1 MQSVNEFRQTLGLY
15 PALAKIMPTTINVS
29 KERAMAD
36 NETKP
41 SANDGREELVAKQL
55 ASTKIH
61 LALTQK
67 RVDVSGAIKLP
78 LERIPQLGVAFASLR
93 SMFRTVTNTVSVP
106 TLLQATDKYGSPLD
120 PSKLNTFKD
129 GSGLT
134 GGYRDAAKGLG
145 QARFHVVEGDIAT
158 SVTQVPYDPTSL
170 FMAAAI
176 AQINQKL
183 DSIQES
189 VDEMFEYMRQRDKAN
204 MRGNLKTLADIL
216 NGYGLNYGN
225 ATYMANAHM
234 KVLDIKQSSA
244 QNMELFRS
252 QAQADL
258 KKKGFIEVRDGLG
271 RRLDK
276 VLDYLKDCQLA
287 TYIHA
292 FSLFLEPMLAQNF
305 EPAKLADATAK
316 IEADSIAYR
325 ELYTDCYNALEAGAV
340 DTVDAA
346 LLGGIASAGKLLG
359 HAIAKTPVGDHTL
372 IDEALEGAGESIGK
386 FNDKQSEKLL
396 EKLHQ
401 AKTPDVTPFKQS
413 VKEID
418 TLYNRPAQIAVD
430 AENVY
435 ILPAK
440 QQEE

>member
-1 MQSVNEFRQTLGLY
+1 
-15 PALAKIMPTTINVS
+15 
-29 KERAMAD
+29 MAD

-78 LERIPQLGVAFASLR
+78 LERIPQLGVAFASLP

-106 TLLQATDKYGSPLD
+106 TLLQATDKYGNPLD

-145 QARFHVVEGDIAT
+145 QARLHVVEGDIAT

-189 VDEMFEYMRQRDKAN
+189 VDEMFGYMRQRDKAN

-216 NGYGLNYGN
+216 NSYSLYYNN
-225 ATYMANAHM
+225 AIEMTSAHM
-234 KVLDIKQSSA
+234 KAIDIMHASEQDI
-244 QNMELFRS
+244 EHFRS
-252 QAQADL
+252 LAQSNL
-258 KKKGFIEVRDGLG
+258 KKKGLVEVRDGMEK
-271 RRLDK
+271 RLDK
-276 VLDYLKDCQLA
+276 VLDYLKDYQLA

-325 ELYTDCYNALEAGAV
+325 ELYTDCYNALEAGAA
-340 DTVDAA
+340 DTVDSA
-346 LLGGIASAGKLLG
+346 LLGGIASAGKMLG
-359 HAIAKTPVGDHTL
+359 HAIAKTPVGEHTL
-372 IDEALEGAGESIGK
+372 IDEALEGAGEDIGR
-386 FNDKQSEKLL
+386 FNDGQSEKLL

-401 AKTPDVTPFKQS
+401 AKTPDVAPFKQS
-413 VKEID
+413 VMEVD
-418 TLYNRPAQIAVD
+418 TLYNHPTQIAVD

>member
-1 MQSVNEFRQTLGLY
+1 
-15 PALAKIMPTTINVS
+15 
-29 KERAMAD
+29 MAD
-36 NETKP
+36 NEIEP
-41 SANDGREELVAKQL
+41 SMDGSREELVAKQL

-61 LALTQK
+61 LALTQE
-67 RVDVSGAIKLP
+67 RADVSGAIKLP
-78 LERIPQLGVAFASLR
+78 LERIPQLGVAFASLP

-106 TLLQATDKYGSPLD
+106 MLLQPTDKFGNPLD
-120 PSKLNTFKD
+120 PSILQSFKD
-129 GSGLT
+129 SSGLM
-134 GGYRDAAKGLG
+134 GSYRDAAKGFG

-189 VDEMFEYMRQRDKAN
+189 VDEMFDYMRQRDKAN

-234 KVLDIKQSSA
+234 KVLNIKQSSA
-244 QNMELFRS
+244 QDMELFRS
-252 QAQADL
+252 YAQADL
-258 KKKGFIEVRDGLG
+258 KKKGLVEVRDGLG

-305 EPAKLADATAK
+305 EPAKLADAAAK
-316 IEADSIAYR
+316 IEADSLAYR
-325 ELYTDCYNALEAGAV
+325 KLYTECYDALEASTA
-340 DTVDAA
+340 DTIDVA
-346 LLGGIASAGKLLG
+346 LLGGIASAGKMLG
-359 HAIAKTPVGDHTL
+359 RAIAATPIGELTP
-372 IDEALEGAGESIGK
+372 IDEALEGAGEDISR
-386 FNDKQSEKLL
+386 FNDRQSEKLI

-401 AKTPDVTPFKQS
+401 AKMPDVAPFRQS
-413 VKEID
+413 IMEID
-418 TLYNRPAQIAVD
+418 TLYNRPTQIAVD

>member
-1 MQSVNEFRQTLGLY
+1 
-15 PALAKIMPTTINVS
+15 
-29 KERAMAD
+29 MAD
-36 NETKP
+36 NEIEP
-41 SANDGREELVAKQL
+41 SMDGSREELVAKQL

-61 LALTQK
+61 LALTQE
-67 RVDVSGAIKLP
+67 RADVSGAIKLP
-78 LERIPQLGVAFASLR
+78 LERIPQLGVAFASLP

-106 TLLQATDKYGSPLD
+106 MLLQPTDKFGNPLD
-120 PSKLNTFKD
+120 PSILQSFKAS
-129 GSGLT
+129 SGLM
-134 GGYRDAAKGLG
+134 GSYRDAAKGFG

-189 VDEMFEYMRQRDKAN
+189 VDEMFDYMRQRDKAN

-244 QNMELFRS
+244 QDMELFRS
-252 QAQADL
+252 YAQADL
-258 KKKGFIEVRDGLG
+258 KKKGLVEVRDGLG

-305 EPAKLADATAK
+305 EPAKLADAAAK
-316 IEADSIAYR
+316 IEADSLAYR
-325 ELYTDCYNALEAGAV
+325 KLYTECYDALEASTA
-340 DTVDAA
+340 DTIDVA
-346 LLGGIASAGKLLG
+346 LLGGIASAGKMLG
-359 HAIAKTPVGDHTL
+359 RAIAATPIGELTP
-372 IDEALEGAGESIGK
+372 IDEALEGAGEDISR
-386 FNDKQSEKLL
+386 FNDRQSEKLI

-401 AKTPDVTPFKQS
+401 AKMPDVAPFRQS
-413 VKEID
+413 IMEID
-418 TLYNRPAQIAVD
+418 TLYNRPTQIAVD

>member
-1 MQSVNEFRQTLGLY
+1 
-15 PALAKIMPTTINVS
+15 
-29 KERAMAD
+29 MAD
-36 NETKP
+36 NEIKP
-41 SANDGREELVAKQL
+41 STNDNREELVAKQL

-61 LALTQK
+61 LALTQE
-67 RVDVSGAIKLP
+67 RADVSGAIKLP
-78 LERIPQLGVAFASLR
+78 LERIPQLGIVLASLP
-93 SMFRTVTNTVSVP
+93 SASRTITNTVSVP
-106 TLLQATDKYGSPLD
+106 MLLQLTDKFGNPLD
-120 PSKLNTFKD
+120 PSILQSFKD
-129 GSGLT
+129 GSGLM
-134 GGYRDAAKGLG
+134 GSYRDAAKGFG
-145 QARFHVVEGDIAT
+145 QARFHVAEGDIAT

-170 FMAAAI
+170 FIAAAI

-204 MRGNLKTLADIL
+204 MRGDLKTLADIL
-216 NGYGLNYGN
+216 NSYSINYDD

-234 KVLDIKQSSA
+234 KVLDIKHASTRD
-244 QNMELFRS
+244 MEMFRS
-252 QAQADL
+252 QAQAGL
-258 KKKGFIEVRDGLG
+258 EKKGFIEVRDSVGK
-271 RRLDK
+271 RLDK

-305 EPAKLADATAK
+305 EPAKLADAAAK
-316 IEADSIAYR
+316 IEADSLAYR
-325 ELYTDCYNALEAGAV
+325 ELYTKCYDALEASTA
-340 DTVDAA
+340 DAFDAA
-346 LLGGIASAGKLLG
+346 LLGGIASADKMLG
-359 HAIAKTPVGDHTL
+359 RAIAATPIGEFTP
-372 IDEALEGAGESIGK
+372 IDEALEGAGEDIGK
-386 FNDKQSEKLL
+386 FNKHLSEKLI

>member
-1 MQSVNEFRQTLGLY
+1 
-15 PALAKIMPTTINVS
+15 
-29 KERAMAD
+29 MAD
-36 NETKP
+36 NEIKP
-41 SANDGREELVAKQL
+41 STDGSREELVAKQL

-61 LALTQK
+61 LALTQE
-67 RVDVSGAIKLP
+67 RADVSDAIKLP
-78 LERIPQLGVAFASLR
+78 LERVPQLGIALASLP
-93 SMFRTVTNTVSVP
+93 STFRTVTNTVSVP
-106 TLLQATDKYGSPLD
+106 MLLQPTDKFGNPFD
-120 PSKLNTFKD
+120 PSILQSFKD
-129 GSGLT
+129 GSGLM
-134 GGYRDAAKGLG
+134 GSYRDAVNGFG

-204 MRGNLKTLADIL
+204 MRGNLKTLVDIL
-216 NGYGLNYGN
+216 NGYGLNYDK
-225 ATYMANAHM
+225 AVYMANAHM
-234 KVLDIKQSSA
+234 KVLDIKQASV
-244 QNMELFRS
+244 QDMEHFRS

-258 KKKGFIEVRDGLG
+258 KKKGFIEVRDDVK

-276 VLDYLKDCQLA
+276 VLDYLKDYQLA

-292 FSLFLEPMLAQNF
+292 FSLFLEPMLTQNF
-305 EPAKLADATAK
+305 KPAKLADAAAK
-316 IEADSIAYR
+316 IEADSLAYR
-325 ELYTDCYNALEAGAV
+325 ELYTECYDALEASTA
-340 DTVDAA
+340 DTIDVA
-346 LLGGIASAGKLLG
+346 LLGGIASAGKMLG
-359 HAIAKTPVGDHTL
+359 RAIAATPIGELTP
-372 IDEALEGAGESIGK
+372 IDEALEGAGEDISR
-386 FNDKQSEKLL
+386 FNDEQSEKLI

-401 AKTPDVTPFKQS
+401 AKTPDVAPFRQS
-413 VKEID
+413 VMEID
-418 TLYNRPAQIAVD
+418 ILYNRPTQIAVD

>member
-1 MQSVNEFRQTLGLY
+1 
-15 PALAKIMPTTINVS
+15 
-29 KERAMAD
+29 MAD
-36 NETKP
+36 NEIKSSTD
-41 SANDGREELVAKQL
+41 DGREGLVAKQL

-61 LALTQK
+61 LALTQE

-78 LERIPQLGVAFASLR
+78 LERIPQLGIALASLP
-93 SMFRTVTNTVSVP
+93 STFRTVTNTVSVP
-106 TLLQATDKYGSPLD
+106 MLLQPTDKFGNPLN
-120 PSKLNTFKD
+120 PSVLQSFKD
-129 GSGLT
+129 GSGLM
-134 GGYRDAAKGLG
+134 GSYRDAANGFG

-170 FMAAAI
+170 FTAAAI

-189 VDEMFEYMRQRDKAN
+189 IDEMFDYMRQRDKAN
-204 MRGNLKTLADIL
+204 MRGNLKTLANIL
-216 NGYGLNYGN
+216 NSYGLYYDN
-225 ATYMANAHM
+225 AIEMASAHM
-234 KVLDIKQSSA
+234 KVIDIMHASEQDI
-244 QNMELFRS
+244 EHFRS
-252 QAQADL
+252 LAQSDL

-287 TYIHA
+287 TYVHA

-316 IEADSIAYR
+316 IEADSLAYR
-325 ELYTDCYNALEAGAV
+325 KLYTECYDALEAGTA

-359 HAIAKTPVGDHTL
+359 HAIAKTPVGEHSL

>member
-1 MQSVNEFRQTLGLY
+1 
-15 PALAKIMPTTINVS
+15 
-29 KERAMAD
+29 MAD
-36 NETKP
+36 NEIESSTD
-41 SANDGREELVAKQL
+41 DGREELVAKQL

-61 LALTQK
+61 LALTQE

-78 LERIPQLGVAFASLR
+78 LDRIPQLGVAFASLP

-106 TLLQATDKYGSPLD
+106 TLLQATDKFGNQLD
-120 PSKLNTFKD
+120 PSILYSFKD
-129 GSGLT
+129 GSGLA
-134 GGYRDAAKGLG
+134 GGYRDAVKGFG

-189 VDEMFEYMRQRDKAN
+189 VDEMFECMRQRDKAN

-244 QNMELFRS
+244 QDMELFRS

-258 KKKGFIEVRDGLG
+258 KKKGFIEVRDGLS

-305 EPAKLADATAK
+305 EPAKLADAAAK
-316 IEADSIAYR
+316 IEADSLAYR
-325 ELYTDCYNALEAGAV
+325 ELCTECYDALEASTA
-340 DTVDAA
+340 DTIDVA
-346 LLGGIASAGKLLG
+346 LLGGIASAGKMLG
-359 HAIAKTPVGDHTL
+359 RAIAATPIGELTP
-372 IDEALEGAGESIGK
+372 IDEALEGAGEDIDR

-401 AKTPDVTPFKQS
+401 AKTPDVAPFRQS
-413 VKEID
+413 IMEID
-418 TLYNRPAQIAVD
+418 ALYNRPTQIAVD

-440 QQEE
+440 SQEV

>member
-1 MQSVNEFRQTLGLY
+1 
-15 PALAKIMPTTINVS
+15 
-29 KERAMAD
+29 MAD
-36 NETKP
+36 NEIKP
-41 SANDGREELVAKQL
+41 STDGDREELVAKQL

-61 LALTQK
+61 LALTQE
-67 RVDVSGAIKLP
+67 RADVSGAIKLP
-78 LERIPQLGVAFASLR
+78 LERAPQLGIALASLP
-93 SMFRTVTNTVSVP
+93 STFRTVTNTVSVP
-106 TLLQATDKYGSPLD
+106 MLLQPTDKFGNPLD
-120 PSKLNTFKD
+120 PSILQSFKD
-129 GSGLT
+129 GSGLM
-134 GGYRDAAKGLG
+134 GSYRDAANGFG

-189 VDEMFEYMRQRDKAN
+189 VDEMFDYMRQRDKAN

-216 NGYGLNYGN
+216 NSYGLYYNN
-225 ATYMANAHM
+225 AIEMTSAHM
-234 KVLDIKQSSA
+234 KVIDIMHASEQDI
-244 QNMELFRS
+244 EHFRS
-252 QAQADL
+252 LAQSDL

-316 IEADSIAYR
+316 IEADSLAYR
-325 ELYTDCYNALEAGAV
+325 ELYTECYDALEASTA
-340 DTVDAA
+340 DTIDVA
-346 LLGGIASAGKLLG
+346 LLGGIASAGKMLG
-359 HAIAKTPVGDHTL
+359 RAIAATPIGELTP
-372 IDEALEGAGESIGK
+372 IDEALEGAGEDIGR
-386 FNDKQSEKLL
+386 FNDEQSEKLI

-401 AKTPDVTPFKQS
+401 AKTPDVAPFRQS
-413 VKEID
+413 VMEID
-418 TLYNRPAQIAVD
+418 ILYNRPTQIAVD